1 VNSGLTRR
9 AGIEDCKFNIHSEIL
24 DQKESNMMKQ
34 SMMVSVAV
42 FIIIAIVGAGQKRSD
57 LRMYDLNHG
66 KETSMSNAIRLLK
79 QNQIILV
86 GEHHGN
92 KKHHEA
98 QRDVIRA
105 LKETGMQVAVGLEM
119 FRSDSQPALDCWING
134 DIGEEKFQ
142 QIFYDNWNYPWSAYR
157 VIFDY
162 AREEKV
168 PLIGLNVSR
177 DITRQVS
184 QHGFKSLSATQRGKL
199 SDVTCRVDK
208 AYMDYIRNAFGAHAH
223 GNLDFNY
230 FCEAQLVWDNVMAI
244 NALNYLKKYPDAVV
258 VILTGMGHA
267 RKGAVPRQIRKR
279 SQMPFGVILPGIKE
293 SVDPETVTSKDA
305 DYIMLDL

>member
-1 VNSGLTRR
+1 
-9 AGIEDCKFNIHSEIL
+9 
-24 DQKESNMMKQ
+24 MMKQ
-34 SMMVSVAV
+34 SSMLLVAGL
-42 FIIIAIVGAGQKRSD
+42 IIIGIVGAGQKRSD
-57 LRMYDLNHG
+57 QRMYDLNLG
-66 KETSMSNAIRLLK
+66 KETSMSKAIGLLE
-79 QNQIILV
+79 QNRIILV

-119 FRSDSQPALDCWING
+119 FRSDSQPALDRWING

-142 QIFYDNWNYPWSAYR
+142 RIYYDNWNFPWSAYR

-162 AREEKV
+162 ARKEKI
-168 PLIGLNVSR
+168 PLIGLNVSG

-184 QHGFKSLSATQRGKL
+184 QHGFKSLSVTQKGKL

-244 NALNYLKKYPDAVV
+244 NTLNYLKKFPDAVV
-258 VILTGMGHA
+258 VVLTGMGHA
-267 RKGAVPRQIRKR
+267 QKGAIPRQIRKR
-279 SQMPFGVILPGIKE
+279 SQAPLAVVLPEVRE
-293 SVDPETVTSKDA
+293 SVDPETVTNKDA
-305 DYIMLDL
+305 DYIILDL